1 MAHEAIPRIQRSVL
15 LIGATGKIRTAS
27 FQQREHLVVPTI
39 ALVEGVIW
47 PANAEHPELVL
58 FEEFAKGVQGWNGR
72 PVVYGHPMIQGEPV
86 SANDPKILEGW
97 AYGLTFNAAA
107 NPTKKSLEMEAWLDI
122 ARAKSIGAQET
133 IDRLEAG
140 EPIEISVGVFTR
152 EQESKGEYH
161 GQKYGGIWR
170 EPVPDHLAYL
180 PDGQIGACSNDMG
193 CGAPRVA
200 RTHLVT
206 NRGFVSLSRTEVPTV
221 AEETKKEEAKPKKP
235 SFFARMLSSISRAV
249 TLKDAEGETVMEVW
263 AAVGEALYAAE
274 PGFQWMEDI
283 DLEQNLAIYW
293 VRPEDRDIMYTRK
306 FSIDNGVVTLDA
318 EKTEVEYVRELKPVA
333 AATASQPTTASTCG
347 CGGAKHA
354 EQNTKKEDDAMTKAE
369 RITALMA
376 TPKFKVFSRT
386 TLELLTDEQLTTFET
401 EAKTPEPTPAAP
413 VTASA
418 TTETPTISQKD
429 IADVLRGMKED
440 DFLACAPKSIRDL
453 VTAERNREATE
464 RTTLVTAMKTSQ
476 TEFDEAEL
484 TAMPI
489 EQLRK
494 LSKVC
499 NVRVPPVDFS
509 GRGIPRTEDT
519 ATDELTAPAPIDMV
533 ARIKASRNKT
543 SGAASH

>member
-1 MAHEAIPRIQRSVL
+1 MAIESQKIARSIL

-27 FQQREHLVVPTI
+27 FQQKDHLVVPTV

-47 PANAEHPELVL
+47 PMNAEHPELVL
-58 FEEFAKGVQGWNGR
+58 FEEFSRGVQGWNGR
-72 PVVYGHPMIQGEPV
+72 PVVYGHPMLQGEAV

-97 AYGLTFNAAA
+97 AYGLTFNAFA
-107 NPTKKSLEMEAWLDI
+107 NPTKKSLEMEAWLDL
-122 ARAKSIGAQET
+122 ARAKAIGAQET
-133 IDRLEAG
+133 IDRLQAG

-152 EQESKGEYH
+152 EQESKGEYN
-161 GQKYGGIWR
+161 GQKYGAIWR

-180 PDGQIGACSNDMG
+180 PDGQIGACSNEMG

-206 NRGFVSLSRTEVPTV
+206 NRGFVSLSRTEVPIV
-221 AEETKKEEAKPKKP
+221 VETKKEEAKPKGP
-235 SFFARMLSSISRAV
+235 NFFTRMLGRMMKIQGVKA
-249 TLKDAEGETVMEVW
+249 AEGETMTELFGMVSD
-263 AAVGEALYAAE
+263 ALYAAE
-274 PGFQWMEDI
+274 PGFMWLDDI
-283 DLEQNLAIYW
+283 KPDDSLAIYW
-293 VRPEDRDIMYTRK
+293 VRPEDRDVMYTRK

-333 AATASQPTTASTCG
+333 AATASQPTTASSCS

-354 EQNTKKEDDAMTKAE
+354 EQNTQKEDDAMTKAE

-376 TPKFKVFSRT
+376 TPKFKVFSRS

-401 EAKTPEPTPAAP
+401 EAKT
-413 VTASA
+413 SA
-418 TTETPTISQKD
+418 TQPEIQVTTATVAEPSTRETVES
-429 IADVLRGMKED
+429 VLKAMNED

-453 VTAERNREATE
+453 VQNEKARETTE
-464 RTTLVTAMKTSQ
+464 RTTIVAALKTNQ
-476 TEFDEAEL
+476 KEFSETEL

-499 NVRVPPVDFS
+499 NVQVPDIDFS
-509 GRGIPRTEDT
+509 GRGVPRDPETR
-519 ATDELTAPAPIDMV
+519 DENRSAPKAIDMV
-533 ARIKASRNKT
+533 ARIKASRAGT
-543 SGAASH
+543 TVTQ